1 MTQNK
6 NIELQQTKSQ
16 LAIVAG
22 LLILGYIF
30 DWSVLVYA
38 ATVLSVVFLAIPSL
52 GKLIADG
59 WMKLALFLG
68 HWNGQILLSL
78 VFFLFLTP
86 LALVYRL
93 FQNGKKEGT
102 VDSNYVV
109 RNHTYTVED
118 LDKMW

>member
-1 MTQNK
+1 MTLKK
-6 NIELQQTKSQ
+6 NTELQQTKSQ

-22 LLILGYIF
+22 LLVLGYIF

-38 ATVLSVVFLAIPSL
+38 ATILSVVFLAIPSL

-68 HWNGQILLSL
+68 HWNGKILLSL

-93 FQNGKKEGT
+93 FQNGKKKGT

-109 RNHTYTVED
+109 RNHTYTAED